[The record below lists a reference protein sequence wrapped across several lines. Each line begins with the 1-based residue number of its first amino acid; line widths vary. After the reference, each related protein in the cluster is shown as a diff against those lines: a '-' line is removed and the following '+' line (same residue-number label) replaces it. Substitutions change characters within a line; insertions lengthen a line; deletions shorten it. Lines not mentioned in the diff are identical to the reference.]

1 MPNLNS
7 PLYPSR
13 SIWVAARQSLRARLL
28 LGTLLWISIALVMT
42 GTVLTVL
49 FKSHATKQF
58 DQELRTYLIELVA
71 NLDVLGDGK
80 ALLRGQPADPRFTQ
94 PLSGL
99 YWQISNDQHQD
110 VLRSRSLWD
119 TSLDVSPTLDQDGR
133 QLVRTIVGPNKE
145 SVRLLEQVVRL
156 SEAPGKVWR
165 ISVAS
170 EIKNLDQAIRD
181 WVHLLII
188 FLGILLLTLIL
199 TATAQVVLALTPLR
213 NVQQALIALSAGQTK
228 RLEGNFPAEVLPLV
242 QAFNQVLNHNESMIA
257 KAQNRAGDLAHA
269 MKTPL
274 TVLANAA
281 AAELQKSKPPS
292 ALALLLNEQIAS
304 LKEQVDQQ
312 LLRARTE
319 AVSLRSDVQ
328 TPIAPVVEQLI
339 HVMKKLHA
347 DKYLRFAIEQNN
359 LSLYFPGD
367 INTLQEIIGNL
378 LDNACKWATSIV
390 QIRIIS
396 LNQDLHIII
405 EDDGQGVPE
414 HQLNNIR
421 QRGVRGDE
429 RTPGSGLGLGIVTE
443 LCAVYGGE
451 LFLRTSELG
460 GLCTEIII
468 PLDNTNHPLK

>member
-1 MPNLNS
+1 MSQLNA
-7 PLYPSR
+7 PLHFSR
-13 SIWVAARQSLRARLL
+13 SIWAAARQSLRARLL
-28 LGTLLWISIALVMT
+28 MGTLLWISVALVLT

-49 FKSHATKQF
+49 FKTHATKQF
-58 DQELRTYLIELVA
+58 DQELSTYLIQLVA
-71 NLDVLGDGK
+71 NLDVSTDGK
-80 ALLRGQPADPRFTQ
+80 AFLKTQPAEPRFNQ

-99 YWQISNDQHQD
+99 YWQISGDHHQA

-119 TSLDVSPTLDQDGR
+119 SVLDVSPTLDQDGT
-133 QLVRTIVGPNKE
+133 QLVRTMIGPNAE

-170 EIKNLDQAIRD
+170 ETKNLDQAIRD
-181 WVHLLII
+181 WVRLLVI

-199 TATAQVVLALTPLR
+199 AAIAQVVLALTPLR
-213 NVQQALIALSAGQTK
+213 NLQEALIALSAGHTK

-242 QAFNQVLNHNESMIA
+242 HEFNQVLDHNDSMIT

-281 AAELQKSKPPS
+281 TAELQKKIPTSE
-292 ALALLLNEQIAS
+292 LALLINEQIAV
-304 LKEQVDQQ
+304 LKSQVNQQ
-312 LLRARTE
+312 LLRARSD
-319 AVSLRSDVQ
+319 AISLRSDVQ
-328 TPIAPVVEQLI
+328 TPIAPVVAQLI
-339 HVMKKLHA
+339 QVMEKLYA
-347 DKYLRFAIEQNN
+347 DKYLRYEVEQHN

-378 LDNACKWATSIV
+378 LDNASKWARSIV
-390 QIRIIS
+390 RLRIFS
-396 LNQDLHIII
+396 LEQHLHIIV

-421 QRGVRGDE
+421 QRGVRADE
-429 RTPGSGLGLGIVTE
+429 RAPGSGLGLDIVTE
-443 LCAVYGGE
+443 LSAIHGGE
-451 LFLRTSELG
+451 LYYVLPCSAA
-460 GLCTEIII
+460 
-468 PLDNTNHPLK
+468 